1 MKIDI
6 NNDTKIDKRRDE
18 SYIMKIMKI
27 DINNDTEI
35 GKRRNELFRIDL
47 YTMMPISC
55 IMGGIKNNK
64 KKL

>member
-1 MKIDI
+1 
-6 NNDTKIDKRRDE
+6 
-18 SYIMKIMKI
+18 MKI

-35 GKRRNELFRIDL
+35 GKKFDESYGIDF

-55 IMGGIKNNK
+55 IIGGIKNNK

>member
-1 MKIDI
+1 
-6 NNDTKIDKRRDE
+6 
-18 SYIMKIMKI
+18 MKI

-35 GKRRNELFRIDL
+35 CKRRNESCSIDL

-55 IMGGIKNNK
+55 IIGGIKNNK